1 MAIVK
6 RVDSELDLWKPDNG
20 DLIFQ
25 VLKNNGFFKDDSFSE
40 DGLKII
46 DQTHKILQVT
56 VNPNKNQKIILA

>member
-25 VLKNNGFFKDDSFSE
+25 VLKNDTE
-40 DGLKII
+40 D
-46 DQTHKILQVT
+46 V
-56 VNPNKNQKIILA
+56 KNFVKSKV